1 MAASASQVRWRVVR
15 GHDKIRLTGVAI
27 AIDPLQVIYL
37 DQYLLKI
44 AICRLNVEHGQISSL
59 ALHILTSRR
68 GGGLCVFS
76 PLHQTYV
83 IDTFKSTSP
92 RHHLYYGLAET
103 SRNNRGEYFHGTHV
117 GGVIF

>member
-44 AICRLNVEHGQISSL
+44 AICRHGQISSL

-83 IDTFKSTSP
+83 IDTFKSTSL